1 MCYLVF
7 NNQVCEMG
15 LRSGE
20 YTYVYIHKFII
31 NYTSINKGYIA
42 HNLLT
47 IIKYIILFVI
57 NPIQLIDSYRILLI
71 FAKLLFSMVAIE
83 NQIQFLHECQ
93 WMLSFK
99 SARLNKT
106 RKMMLELTYL
116 FVDDFE
122 YWKNTGRIFPHFF
135 IHNVINM

>member
-1 MCYLVF
+1 
-7 NNQVCEMG
+7 MG

-83 NQIQFLHECQ
+83 NQI
-93 WMLSFK
+93 
-99 SARLNKT
+99 
-106 RKMMLELTYL
+106 
-116 FVDDFE
+116 
-122 YWKNTGRIFPHFF
+122 
-135 IHNVINM
+135 

>member
-1 MCYLVF
+1 
-7 NNQVCEMG
+7 MG

-31 NYTSINKGYIA
+31 NYTGYIA

-83 NQIQFLHECQ
+83 NQI
-93 WMLSFK
+93 
-99 SARLNKT
+99 
-106 RKMMLELTYL
+106 
-116 FVDDFE
+116 
-122 YWKNTGRIFPHFF
+122 
-135 IHNVINM
+135 